1 MYQTVSDTYIYIYL
15 AGMEVRSFYSIG
27 IFPALGWLVVDEA
40 VGWHYWKKHFLVLW
54 LVTEF
59 FILSGDYFLTLK
71 AYMYIYNAH
80 LCWKSW
86 AEA

>member
-1 MYQTVSDTYIYIYL
+1 MYQTVSDIYMYIYL
-15 AGMEVRSFYSIG
+15 AGMEVRSFYCIG

-40 VGWHYWKKHFLVLW
+40 VVWHCWNKHFLVLW
-54 LVTEF
+54 FVTEL
-59 FILSGDYFLTLK
+59 FILSSDYFLTLK
-71 AYMYIYNAH
+71 AYIYNAH